1 MENQRV
7 FIWVAVALAAWMNY
21 EVYQR
26 DYGPRPVPP
35 EAAATAPSTGQ
46 PSARPVP
53 QLPAAANAA
62 PAATTD
68 PAGVEPAA
76 TTPPAAEPAR
86 RVHVRTDVLDLEFS
100 TRGGEVVRA
109 DLLAYPQKK
118 DQPDVKVRLFDG
130 SEPAKRFVFQSGLS
144 GPRGTAAPDASAT
157 YETPATE
164 YALSEGRD
172 SIEVPFTWSRDGVS
186 VTKVFTVRRGHYAI
200 DLRYDVRNEGPAPWT
215 GALYGELIRHYE
227 AVSRSMWNP
236 ETYAYRGP
244 AMYTGT
250 KYAKIDVTKPAAD
263 QLPDK
268 PVAAGWAAAMQHH
281 FVAVFVPPAS
291 ELFQYGFG
299 FSNDEYAFS
308 AVGAPVTVAP
318 GAATSLRATL
328 YAGPKLKDELEA
340 VSPTLT
346 YTNDY
351 GVVLTPLAKPL
362 FWLLSNIH
370 RLVGNWGVAIIL
382 VTVLLKLILYY
393 PAQYSGRSMARM
405 RNLQPRMKDLQ
416 ERYKDNREELGKQM
430 MELYKREKIN
440 PVAGCLPMLLQIP
453 VFIAFYWVLLE
464 TVDMRQAPFAG
475 WIQDLSSRDPYFVLP
490 AIMGVAMFGQF
501 KLNPAPPDPM
511 QAKIFAFMPL
521 VMTAT
526 MAFFP
531 AGLVLYWITNTTLSI
546 VQQWHINK
554 VVTAENAKA
563 RS

>member
-1 MENQRV
+1 
-7 FIWVAVALAAWMNY
+7 
-21 EVYQR
+21 
-26 DYGPRPVPP
+26 
-35 EAAATAPSTGQ
+35 
-46 PSARPVP
+46 
-53 QLPAAANAA
+53 
-62 PAATTD
+62 
-68 PAGVEPAA
+68 
-76 TTPPAAEPAR
+76 
-86 RVHVRTDVLDLEFS
+86 
-100 TRGGEVVRA
+100 
-109 DLLAYPQKK
+109 
-118 DQPDVKVRLFDG
+118 
-130 SEPAKRFVFQSGLS
+130 
-144 GPRGTAAPDASAT
+144 
-157 YETPATE
+157 
-164 YALSEGRD
+164 
-172 SIEVPFTWSRDGVS
+172 
-186 VTKVFTVRRGHYAI
+186 
-200 DLRYDVRNEGPAPWT
+200 
-215 GALYGELIRHYE
+215 
-227 AVSRSMWNP
+227 
-236 ETYAYRGP
+236 
-244 AMYTGT
+244 MYTGA
-250 KYAKIDVTKPAAD
+250 KYEKLDVTKPAAD
-263 QLPDK
+263 QLPDR

-281 FVAVFVPPAS
+281 FVAAFVPPVT
-291 ELFQYGFG
+291 ETFQYGFG
-299 FSNDEYAFS
+299 FSNGEYAFS

-318 GAATSLRATL
+318 GASAALHSTL

-405 RNLQPRMKDLQ
+405 RNMQPRMKDLQ

-464 TVDMRQAPFAG
+464 TVDMRQAPFAA
-475 WIQDLSSRDPYFVLP
+475 WIQDLSSRDPFFVLP

-531 AGLVLYWITNTTLSI
+531 AGLVLSWITNTTLSI

-554 VVTAENAKA
+554 VVAAENHKA
-563 RS
+563 RN